1 MRSRPTMWYTIHFQ
15 SFPFFTGLEK
25 VSFHPTA
32 KKGNTKDCPNHCTI
46 VLTSHTSK
54 IMLKILQAKLQ
65 HYVNQELPDGQAGF
79 RKSRRTRDQVVIE
92 KAREFHKTI
101 YFFFIVCATVVD
113 CVDHNKL
120 WKILREIRI
129 PDHLT
134 FLLRNLYAG
143 QEVTELDVEQ
153 RTGSKLLKEYIKA
166 IYCHPAYLTY
176 MQSTSCEMPGWIKHK
191 LDSRLREGVSITS
204 DMQMT

>member
-1 MRSRPTMWYTIHFQ
+1 MDKLD
-15 SFPFFTGLEK
+15 LEK
-25 VSFHPTA
+25 AEEPEI
-32 KKGNTKDCPNHCTI
+32 K
-46 VLTSHTSK
+46 LTTSCW
-54 IMLKILQAKLQ
+54 I
-65 HYVNQELPDGQAGF
+65 
-79 RKSRRTRDQVVIE
+79 IE

-101 YFFFIVCATVVD
+101 YFFFIVCARVVD

-143 QEVTELDVEQ
+143 QEVTELDIEQ

-176 MQSTSCEMPGWIKHK
+176 MQRTS
-191 LDSRLREGVSITS
+191 
-204 DMQMT
+204 

>member
-1 MRSRPTMWYTIHFQ
+1 MPISIRSEKHPREFQKNIYFFIVECARAHFCVDHNK
-15 SFPFFTGLEK
+15 LW
-25 VSFHPTA
+25 
-32 KKGNTKDCPNHCTI
+32 
-46 VLTSHTSK
+46 
-54 IMLKILQAKLQ
+54 KILK
-65 HYVNQELPDGQAGF
+65 EMGIPDHLSCLLRNLYASQ
-79 RKSRRTRDQVVIE
+79 E

-120 WKILREIRI
+120 WKILREIGI

-166 IYCHPAYLTY
+166 IYCHPAYLTCI
-176 MQSTSCEMPGWIKHK
+176 QSTS
-191 LDSRLREGVSITS
+191 
-204 DMQMT
+204 